1 MNGAAYHDHI
11 TGCLQLSLHKA
22 GAATVTMADMDRKA
36 PDLY

>member
-22 GAATVTMADMDRKA
+22 GAATGTMADMDPTV